1 MQVLFTKNCE
11 NIFTKRLAICESN
24 CYNVSCCNLII
35 KPRLFKEV
43 PLKWQNANI
52 VVKTL
57 LSASRF
63 LTHTDVQ
70 TELGS
75 PTLKE

>member
-1 MQVLFTKNCE
+1 MFRLYLK
-11 NIFTKRLAICESN
+11 IFEGGAAQ
-24 CYNVSCCNLII
+24 
-35 KPRLFKEV
+35 
-43 PLKWQNANI
+43 WQNVNFATR
-52 VVKTL
+52 KL